1 MTTPTVRQHRR
12 SLISIDGVTTYE
24 ITSSI
29 VDPGDLPHPELF
41 VVSIAD
47 PLDARSDILARI
59 ATPADLR
66 RSDPAAPIY
75 VRVDSADTT
84 RIGTDL
90 FARIASVNDITTL
103 PRDRVIAVRR
113 GFTEYL
119 SSVVAHRFTNLQT
132 ADAAYRQIVSRLSTL
147 VTNWRQAQDSFNTTP
162 YEDFTLPQGAFSVGA
177 VRVATYATAKA
188 SRTAAEAARDAA
200 QAAYDAAIANCAS
213 ERAIHALLAADVL
226 FLERAKQRVTAI
238 TETAVGSLA
247 LTGGT
252 TLTAPGT
259 YTITTT
265 PASLARA
272 FALDGSD
279 AESYEALLASKRA
292 QLLTYDALVSACA
305 NNTAE
310 LSARLRE
317 AQNTVDATRAA
328 ENTALAD
335 VLSVCPTFS
344 PGSVP

>member
-12 SLISIDGVTTYE
+12 SLTTLSGGTTYE

-29 VDPGDLPHPELF
+29 VDAGDLPHPELF
-41 VVSIAD
+41 VVTIVD
-47 PLDARSDILARI
+47 PADARSDTLARV

-75 VRVDSADTT
+75 VRVDSGDTV
-84 RIGTDL
+84 RIGTDT
-90 FARIASVNDITTL
+90 FARIASLTDITTL

-113 GFTEYL
+113 GFSEYL
-119 SSVVAHRFTNLQT
+119 TSVVTHRFTNLQT

-147 VTNWRQAQDSFNTTP
+147 VTDWRQAQSSFNTSP
-162 YEDFTLPQGAFSVGA
+162 YEDFTLPNGSLSVGA
-177 VRVATYATAKA
+177 VRVATYTTAKSA
-188 SRTAAEAARDAA
+188 RTNAETARDAA
-200 QAAYDAAIANCAS
+200 QAAYDAATANCAS

-226 FLERAKQRVTAI
+226 FLERARQRVNAI
-238 TETAVGSLA
+238 TETATGTLV

-265 PASLARA
+265 PASLAKT
-272 FALDGSD
+272 FALNGAD

-292 QLLTYDALVSACA
+292 QLVSYEATIAACA
-305 NNTAE
+305 NNLAD
-310 LSARLRE
+310 LNSRLRE
-317 AQNTVDATRAA
+317 AQNTVDAARAA
-328 ENTALAD
+328 ENSALAD